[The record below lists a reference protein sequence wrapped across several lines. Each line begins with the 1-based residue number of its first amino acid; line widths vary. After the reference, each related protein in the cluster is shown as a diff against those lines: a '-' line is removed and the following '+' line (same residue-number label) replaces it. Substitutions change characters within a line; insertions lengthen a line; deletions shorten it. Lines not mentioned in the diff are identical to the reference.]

1 MSLYDE
7 LNSSILV
14 KPERYDELIRKETVL
29 TAIESIHKRTS
40 GYSFHEVVGF
50 LLKNEVKADE

>member
-1 MSLYDE
+1 MTFVE
-7 LNSSILV
+7 LER
-14 KPERYDELIRKETVL
+14 ERYDELVRKETVL

-50 LLKNEVKADE
+50 LLKNEVKADA

>member
-1 MSLYDE
+1 MKVFVTVDQ
-7 LNSSILV
+7 
-14 KPERYDELIRKETVL
+14 ERYDELVRKETVL

-50 LLKNEVKADE
+50 LLKKEVKTDE